1 MLKSDVYG
9 MVMIKVEVIDKREKI
24 EDKKGKNI
32 KKDENNIENT
42 K

>member
-1 MLKSDVYG
+1 
-9 MVMIKVEVIDKREKI
+9 MIKVEVIDKREKI